1 MFLKNILSVL
11 AFALLID
18 AAPVKRSPGFVTLDF
33 NVKRSLVDPEDP
45 TVEAKRSPLFLEFA
59 PKEFPVDETGRDGD
73 VDKRGP
79 VAVTLH
85 NEAITYTADI
95 TVGSDN
101 QKLNVIVDTG
111 SSDLWIPDSNVICI
125 PKWRGDKGDFCKSAG
140 SYSPASSRT
149 SQNLNT
155 RFDIKYGDGSYA
167 KGKLYKD
174 TVGIGGVSVRDQL
187 FANVWS
193 TSARKGIL
201 GIGFQS
207 GEATEFD
214 YDNLPIS
221 LRNQGI
227 IGKAAYSL
235 YLNSA
240 EASTG
245 QIIFGGIDKAKYSG
259 SLVDLPITSEKKL
272 TVGLRS
278 VNVGGRNVD
287 ANTNVLLDSGT
298 TISYFT
304 RSIARNILYAIG
316 AQVKFD
322 SAGNK
327 VYVADC
333 KTSGTVDFQ
342 FGNNLKISVPV
353 SEFLFQT
360 YYTSG
365 KPFPKCEVRIRES
378 EDNILGDNFL
388 RSVYI
393 VYDLDDK
400 KISMAPVKYTSESN
414 IVAIN

>member
-33 NVKRSLVDPEDP
+33 NVKRSLVDPDDP

-59 PKEFPVDETGRDGD
+59 PSEFPVGETGRDGD

-187 FANVWS
+187 FANVRS
-193 TSARKGIL
+193 TSAHKGIL

-207 GEATEFD
+207 NEATRTP
-214 YDNLPIS
+214 YDNLPIT
-221 LRNQGI
+221 LKKQGI
-227 IGKAAYSL
+227 ISKNAYSL
-235 YLNSA
+235 FLNSP
-240 EASTG
+240 EASSG

-259 SLVDLPITSEKKL
+259 SLVDLPITSDRTL
-272 TVGLRS
+272 SVGLRS
-278 VNVGGRNVD
+278 VNVMGQNVNVN
-287 ANTNVLLDSGT
+287 AGVLLDSGT

-304 RSIARNILYAIG
+304 PSIARSIIYALG
-316 AQVKFD
+316 GQVHYD
-322 SAGNK
+322 SSGNEA
-327 VYVADC
+327 YVADC

-342 FGNNLKISVPV
+342 FDRNLKISVPA
-353 SEFLFQT
+353 SEFLYQL
-360 YYTSG
+360 YYTNG
-365 KPFPKCEVRIRES
+365 EPYPKCEIRVRES
-378 EDNILGDNFL
+378 EDNILGDNFM
-388 RSVYI
+388 RSAYI
-393 VYDLDDK
+393 VYDLDDR
-400 KISMAPVKYTSESN
+400 KISMAQVKYTSQSN

>member
-1 MFLKNILSVL
+1 MFLQNILSVL

-18 AAPVKRSPGFVTLDF
+18 AAPVKRSTGFVTLDF
-33 NVKRSLVDPEDP
+33 NVKRSLVDPDDP
-45 TVEAKRSPLFLEFA
+45 TVESKRSPLFLDLD
-59 PKEFPVDETGRDGD
+59 PTQIPVDDTGRNDG

-193 TSARKGIL
+193 TSAHKGIL

-207 GEATEFD
+207 NEATRTP
-214 YDNLPIS
+214 YDNLPIT
-221 LRNQGI
+221 LKKQGI
-227 IGKAAYSL
+227 ISKNAYSL
-235 YLNSA
+235 FLNSP
-240 EASTG
+240 EASSG

-259 SLVDLPITSEKKL
+259 SLVDLPITSDRTL
-272 TVGLRS
+272 SVGLRS
-278 VNVGGRNVD
+278 VNVMGQNVNVN
-287 ANTNVLLDSGT
+287 AGVLLDSGT

-304 RSIARNILYAIG
+304 PNIARSIIYALG
-316 AQVKFD
+316 GQVHYD
-322 SAGNK
+322 SSGNEA
-327 VYVADC
+327 YVADC

-342 FGNNLKISVPV
+342 FDRNLKISVPA
-353 SEFLFQT
+353 SEFLYQL
-360 YYTSG
+360 YYTNG
-365 KPFPKCEVRIRES
+365 EPYPKCEIRVRES
-378 EDNILGDNFL
+378 EDNILGDNFM
-388 RSVYI
+388 RSAYI

-400 KISMAPVKYTSESN
+400 KISMAQVKYTSESN